1 MMNDMINHAV
11 GKPAQAQTT
20 VTAEKL
26 AVAVGSGSLRV
37 YATPM
42 LTALMEAAAC
52 QAAAPYLEEGETT
65 VGTALDICHTAATPE
80 GMEVT
85 ASAELTE
92 INGRELTFRV
102 RAWDSAGEIGHGT
115 HKRFVVNSGRFQEKA
130 ERRGKDA

>member
-1 MMNDMINHAV
+1 MNNTIKQAV
-11 GKPAQAQTT
+11 GNLGQAQTT

-26 AVAVGSGSLRV
+26 AITVGSGSLRV

-52 QAAAPYLEEGETT
+52 KAAAPYLEEGETT
-65 VGTALDICHTAATPE
+65 VGTALDIHHTAATPE

-92 INGRELTFRV
+92 INGRELIFRV
-102 RAWDSAGEIGHGT
+102 TAWDSAGEIGYGT

-130 ERRGKDA
+130 EKRGKDA